1 LCADAYL
8 QLADED
14 LQPADERLQ
23 PADERLQPADE
34 RLWRKIKSVKTEN
47 VRYLIVFAVLY
58 WICSYD

>member
-14 LQPADERLQ
+14 LQ